1 MEDDWTF
8 VFGSGYS
15 YADTLKQRARTPAN
29 TKTKSAA
36 SRPAKKDTSRKQKS
50 SHNHKECSHASKSSG
65 NHAPRRRKAFRP
77 RRPPIRDEQSD
88 FTSHYDA
95 VNYELAGRDIA
106 NTFFD
111 LRSGAKARHRHED
124 RLDRYWS
131 FRAVNSGQVG
141 RTHYTSQEPNGS
153 RFILDFYCPLQESHT
168 VKMTKQTLHQE
179 AQNWPRPPKNHH
191 RHSDKNRDILSPR
204 RALRVKNKKHAYND
218 QQDYHEN
225 EFDSTYQY
233 YACGDPS
240 LFWRNREIEYERENF
255 REEDSPFLSSW
266 PGCGVDLRGG
276 SGENE
281 GWRWRWRW
289 CAKCGELEVQMKGC
303 PVWDEVALN
312 AFVAPTALHKGL
324 NAERSCGIAC
334 HSVESD
340 VTCELEE
347 LVEMFLDASRRVS
360 PEDLKH
366 MLHPGDWDAHAA

>member
-15 YADTLKQRARTPAN
+15 YADTLRQRIKTPAN

-36 SRPAKKDTSRKQKS
+36 SKPTKNPTSRKQKIPRRLGK
-50 SHNHKECSHASKSSG
+50 HNYASKSSVDHG
-65 NHAPRRRKAFRP
+65 SRRRKAFRS
-77 RRPPIRDEQSD
+77 RRRLVYDNESD

-95 VNYELAGRDIA
+95 ANYELAGRDIA

-111 LRSGAKARHRHED
+111 LRSGAKARHRHKD

-131 FRAVNSGQVG
+131 FRAVNSGQ
-141 RTHYTSQEPNGS
+141 P
-153 RFILDFYCPLQESHT
+153 DFDCPLQESHT

-204 RALRVKNKKHAYND
+204 RALRIKNKKHARND

-233 YACGDPS
+233 YTTGDSS

-266 PGCGVDLRGG
+266 PGCGEDLRGG
-276 SGENE
+276 SGEHE
-281 GWRWRWRW
+281 GWRWRW
-289 CAKCGELEVQMKGC
+289 CAKCGELEVQMKAC

-312 AFVAPTALHKGL
+312 AFVAPTAFHKEL

-334 HSVESD
+334 YSVESD

-347 LVEMFLDASRRVS
+347 LVEMFLGARFDDAEQSDDASEWEMV
-360 PEDLKH
+360 
-366 MLHPGDWDAHAA
+366 